1 MKTRILAASLALA
14 ALGAT
19 PHPASA
25 GELQFTPYLWIPGID
40 GTIGQ
45 GGGNTDTGDL
55 VTLDFSNDLKIGGAM
70 INLAWREGRFVTF
83 GDWTYANVS
92 GWSHTPNGWAYSGVE
107 VQIKGNVAQ
116 FFTGYEFLGRRDL
129 RLAGFTGARLY
140 NLYGRITLEAG
151 SPPSGWSG
159 QELSGTSTWVD
170 AVGGLRFEWDLSD
183 HWWLVATGDAGTGG
197 SNLSWQA
204 FAMGGYRFVWG
215 SLILGWRHLSI
226 DKGQD
231 RTQLKLT
238 MTGPIVGASF
248 VF

>member
-1 MKTRILAASLALA
+1 MKPRRLTAALALVALCASPLAAR
-14 ALGAT
+14 
-19 PHPASA
+19 A
-25 GELQFTPYLWIPGID
+25 GEFHFTPYIWIPGID

-70 INLAWREGRFVTF
+70 VNLAWREGRFVTF
-83 GDWTYANVS
+83 GDWTYANVTGRS
-92 GWSHTPNGWAYSGVE
+92 PTPNGWAYSGVE

-116 FFTGYEFLGRRDL
+116 FFTGYEFLDRKDF

-140 NLYGRITLEAG
+140 NLYGRISLQEGAWAPQDLAG
-151 SPPSGWSG
+151 
-159 QELSGTSTWVD
+159 TRTWVD
-170 AVGGLRFEWDLSD
+170 AVGGVRFEWDISD

-204 FAMGGYRFVWG
+204 YGMGGYRFGWG
-215 SLILGWRHLSI
+215 SLLLGWRHLFI
-226 DKGQD
+226 DKGQE

-238 MTGPIVGASF
+238 MSGPIIGADF